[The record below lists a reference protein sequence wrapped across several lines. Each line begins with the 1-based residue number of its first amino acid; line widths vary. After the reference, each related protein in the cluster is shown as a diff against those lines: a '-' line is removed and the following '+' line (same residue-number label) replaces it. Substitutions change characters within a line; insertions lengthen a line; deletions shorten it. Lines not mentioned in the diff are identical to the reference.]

1 MEELICIYTLKSL
14 TLNHIIIDIPYY
26 AISGYIGMKAY
37 KTIKDSS
44 DLRLFRPELNMKR
57 LKDSMTRLSMPG
69 ADFDSQELINCI
81 GKLVRVDEDFIPEGE
96 GYSLYLRPTVI
107 ATHPFLGLSPPDDLL
122 LYVSSRELSLLFL
135 LFISCMQELTLVAPL
150 TYRLLHRLWDL
161 TMPLA
166 LILYVSLLILHMSEL
181 GLGAVV
187 HQKSVETMDQQ

>member
-1 MEELICIYTLKSL
+1 
-14 TLNHIIIDIPYY
+14 
-26 AISGYIGMKAY
+26 MKAY

>member
-1 MEELICIYTLKSL
+1 MQYLDTYL
-14 TLNHIIIDIPYY
+14 
-26 AISGYIGMKAY
+26 GMKAY

-69 ADFDSQELINCI
+69 TDFDSQELINCI

-122 LYVSSRELSLLFL
+122 LYVSSGEFFLCCFFCSYHVYNNLLSLLL
-135 LFISCMQELTLVAPL
+135 LPTGYYIACGTLL
-150 TYRLLHRLWDL
+150 CLWL
-161 TMPLA
+161 
-166 LILYVSLLILHMSEL
+166 
-181 GLGAVV
+181 
-187 HQKSVETMDQQ
+187 

>member
-1 MEELICIYTLKSL
+1 
-14 TLNHIIIDIPYY
+14 
-26 AISGYIGMKAY
+26 MKAY

-69 ADFDSQELINCI
+69 TDFDSQELINCI

-122 LYVSSRELSLLFL
+122 LYVSSGELSLLFL
-135 LFISCMQELTLVAPL
+135 LFISCIQ
-150 TYRLLHRLWDL
+150 
-161 TMPLA
+161 
-166 LILYVSLLILHMSEL
+166 
-181 GLGAVV
+181 
-187 HQKSVETMDQQ
+187 